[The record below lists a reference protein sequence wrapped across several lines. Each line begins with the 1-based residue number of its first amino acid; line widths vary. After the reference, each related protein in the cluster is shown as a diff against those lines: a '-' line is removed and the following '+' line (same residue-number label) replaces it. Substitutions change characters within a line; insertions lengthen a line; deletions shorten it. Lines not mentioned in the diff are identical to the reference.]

1 MRTLL
6 RRQFLALGLTLGLAT
21 LSLPAFAL
29 AQEGTPMASPAAGP
43 PMEMPPPPE
52 WAEVVATGLANPR
65 GMAFGADGALYIAES
80 GIGGEGPCAMGPE
93 GEEECFGVSGGVT
106 RVADGA
112 QERVL
117 DGLASRAAAGG
128 MSATGPN
135 DVGVVGDTVYVLM
148 GLGGDPATRV
158 DVGAG
163 AGEFG
168 YLLKAEGDGTVQAVD
183 VAGYETENNPDGD
196 ALDANPFRLEMHDD
210 GSALVVDAGM
220 NALLSIDPQ
229 GAISTLAVFP
239 NETAKAP
246 DGSEIPMNP
255 VPTGLAT
262 AEDGSYFVGQLT
274 GFPFPPGGAKV
285 FSVPAGGGDP
295 TVAYED
301 FTNVIDVALAS
312 DGSLYVLEFLKGGML
327 SADPANPATLQGQL
341 TRITPDGERTVVASE
356 GLIAPTALAIDG
368 DGNVFVAVFGVVGNM
383 GQVWKIA
390 PAA

>member
-1 MRTLL
+1 MKTLL
-6 RRQFLALGLTLGLAT
+6 RRQIVALGLTLGLAT
-21 LSLPAFAL
+21 LGLPAFAL

-43 PMEMPPPPE
+43 PMEMPPPPD

-93 GEEECFGVSGGVT
+93 GEEECFGASGGVT

-135 DVGVVGDTVYVLM
+135 DVGVVGDTIYVLM

-158 DVGAG
+158 DVDAG

-168 YLLKAEGDGTVQAVD
+168 YLLMSNGAETTQVAD
-183 VAGYETENNPDGD
+183 VAGYETAANPDGD
-196 ALDANPFRLEMHDD
+196 ALDSNPFRLEMRDD
-210 GSALVVDAGM
+210 GAAFVVDAGM
-220 NALLSIDPQ
+220 NALLDLDPE
-229 GAISTLAVFP
+229 GEFATLAVFP
-239 NETAKAP
+239 NEMAKAP
-246 DGSEIPMNP
+246 DGSDIPMNA

-262 AEDGSYFVGQLT
+262 TEDGTQYVGQLT

-301 FTNVIDVALAS
+301 FTNVIDVALAP

-341 TRITPDGERTVVASE
+341 TRITPDGERTVVAGE
-356 GLIAPTALAIDG
+356 GLIAPTALAIDP
-368 DGNVFVAVFGVVGNM
+368 DGNVYVAVFGVVGNI